1 MKIKLFLY
9 VLVIS
14 SDKVFSDFNFKDHAF
29 KPITALQCNNGSP
42 EIFSNKKDMC
52 KKTKYETKLEPEN
65 VVILQRV
72 EQVQTEAYLCQKF
85 ESIMDELCG
94 CLLYTS
100 PSPRD

>member
-14 SDKVFSDFNFKDHAF
+14 SDKVLSDFNLKDHAF

-42 EIFSNKKDMC
+42 EIFSNKKNMC
-52 KKTKYETKLEPEN
+52 KKIKYETKLEPEN

-72 EQVQTEAYLCQKF
+72 EQVQTCVRNLKVQWMSYVVFGVIAK
-85 ESIMDELCG
+85 
-94 CLLYTS
+94 
-100 PSPRD
+100 